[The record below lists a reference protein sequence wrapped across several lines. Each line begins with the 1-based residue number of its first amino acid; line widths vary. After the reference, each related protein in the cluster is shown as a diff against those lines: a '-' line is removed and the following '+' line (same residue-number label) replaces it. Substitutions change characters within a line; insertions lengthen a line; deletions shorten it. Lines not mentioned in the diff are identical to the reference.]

1 MSPIRFRKQIRF
13 GPFSLNFTQNGFSS
27 WGVKVG
33 PWSWNSRTRRHRS
46 DLPGPL
52 FWESGR
58 RQPPGAATDRR
69 RQPAR
74 PVRATLSLLFHMAAA
89 VALIVALE
97 PLLHGPHVELAQDA
111 ITKARGIGLTVALI
125 IAVAIW
131 GLPSLLPRRPR

>member
-1 MSPIRFRKQIRF
+1 MSPLRFRKQIRRGPLRFNF
-13 GPFSLNFTQNGFSS
+13 GKNGFTS
-27 WGVKVG
+27 WGIKVG
-33 PWSWNSRTRRHRS
+33 PWSWNSRTRKQRV

-52 FWESGR
+52 SWESDR
-58 RQPPGAATDRR
+58 RPPPGAASRQ

-111 ITKARGIGLTVALI
+111 ITKTRGIGLAVALI

-131 GLPSLLPRRPR
+131 GRPSLLPRRSR